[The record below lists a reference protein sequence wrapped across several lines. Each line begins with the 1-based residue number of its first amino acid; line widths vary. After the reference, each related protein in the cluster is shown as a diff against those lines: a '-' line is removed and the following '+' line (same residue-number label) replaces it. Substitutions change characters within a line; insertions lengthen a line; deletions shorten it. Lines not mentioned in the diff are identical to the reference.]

1 MDQSRK
7 PAQAPARVRKP
18 VDLNPTGFCTARN
31 SAKNHTQP
39 EQAIPVGEPSGK
51 ARRMSSGNVV
61 RRAAWSD
68 LKQKLRQRL
77 EARRTKQAIRSPA
90 TCRAW
95 AGDPSSVICRFTLAG
110 FLV

>member
-18 VDLNPTGFCTARN
+18 VDLNPTGFCMARN

-39 EQAIPVGEPSGK
+39 EQAIPVGDPSGK

-61 RRAAWSD
+61 RRATWVADLNAQIRIGLFRQVLDQSDDISD
-68 LKQKLRQRL
+68 LARKL
-77 EARRTKQAIRSPA
+77 EQAI
-90 TCRAW
+90 
-95 AGDPSSVICRFTLAG
+95 
-110 FLV
+110 